1 MLRKRPLEPLARR
14 RGIDQGIE
22 EDGPILVGQDERF
35 MLRNRPPSSF
45 RKRGHAEIRQFAP
58 FELGRS
64 FDQSLGWFVD
74 AKAEPFFPKTSVV
87 LFWYR
92 HVHL

>member
-1 MLRKRPLEPLARR
+1 M
-14 RGIDQGIE
+14 I
-22 EDGPILVGQDERF
+22 
-35 MLRNRPPSSF
+35 RNRPPSSF
-45 RKRGHAEIRQFAP
+45 RKRGHAEIRQFSP

-74 AKAEPFFPKTSVV
+74 AKAEPLFPESSVV

-92 HVHL
+92 HAHL

>member
-1 MLRKRPLEPLARR
+1 MLRKPPLEPLARR
-14 RGIDQGIE
+14 QGADQSVE
-22 EDGPILVGQDERF
+22 EDSPVTVGQEERF
-35 MLRNRPPSSF
+35 VLRNRPPSSF

-74 AKAEPFFPKTSVV
+74 AKAEPLFPESSVD
-87 LFWYR
+87 LC
-92 HVHL
+92 